1 MIKLEESQ
9 RNLYV
14 NRGETTPR
22 HYFTF
27 DKIIVLCTVPLYC
40 IAYLRKFSFKK
51 MRKIFIDLVIVFILA
66 NSVCLF
72 IGCAPGMWKFSGKGS
87 NPHYSCNQSHG
98 SDNAGSLTH

>member
-1 MIKLEESQ
+1 
-9 RNLYV
+9 
-14 NRGETTPR
+14 
-22 HYFTF
+22 
-27 DKIIVLCTVPLYC
+27 
-40 IAYLRKFSFKK
+40 

-98 SDNAGSLTH
+98 SDNAGSLTHWAMKELQMVFFKKSVLNLD